1 MTFLPVSNLLI
12 KIRRRTRA
20 WLRRHSYSFFSSLG
34 VLLQHKAG
42 TTMTVL
48 VLGIAMFLPLGL
60 YVTLANLEGL
70 DLHQDE
76 WSAVTAFFVTGTKE
90 AEVRRVADE
99 LEKRMHTE
107 KIVVISPAEGMV
119 DFRDASGFGQSLDML
134 EENPLPWVM
143 QVTPVQGSTEDV
155 EAGIADLTA
164 YLQSVRS
171 IEVTQFDYKWL
182 QRLGRMLEL
191 GEAAVSVL
199 MLLFGLAVV
208 VVVANTIRLDVAS
221 HADEIEI
228 LALVGAGKAFIRQPF
243 LYTGLWYGLMGGLLA
258 VILLYL
264 ILFYLAGP
272 LGLLLE
278 TYGTVFDMRG
288 LGGSNTLWLLFG
300 GGLLGWSGAWIS
312 VHRYLRLLAVGGR
325 LGRH

>member
-1 MTFLPVSNLLI
+1 MISLTN
-12 KIRRRTRA
+12 IRRRNRA

-34 VLLQHKAG
+34 VLLQHKVG
-42 TTMTVL
+42 TPMTVL

-60 YVTLANLEGL
+60 YVTLANLDGL
-70 DLHQDE
+70 NLHQGE
-76 WSAVTAFFVTGTKE
+76 WSAVTVYFASGTGE
-90 AEVRRVADE
+90 AEVREVASE
-99 LEKRMHTE
+99 LETRMQPE
-107 KIVVISPAEGMV
+107 KVVIISPAEGLV
-119 DFRDASGFGQSLDML
+119 DFRDASGFGDSLDML

-143 QVTPVQGSTEDV
+143 QVIPPSGSTE
-155 EAGIADLTA
+155 EIAASIGELTT
-164 YLQSVRS
+164 YLQSINS
-171 IEVTQFDYKWL
+171 IEVTRFDYKWL

-199 MLLFGLAVV
+199 ILLFGLAVV

-228 LALVGAGKAFIRQPF
+228 LALVGAGNAFIRQPF

-258 VILLYL
+258 IILLYVT
-264 ILFYLAGP
+264 LFYLSGP

-278 TYGTVFDMRG
+278 TYGTVFTMQG
-288 LGGSNTLWLLFG
+288 LGGNNALWLLLG

-312 VHRYLRLLAVGGR
+312 VQRYLRLLAVGGR

>member
-1 MTFLPVSNLLI
+1 MFSLST
-12 KIRRRTRA
+12 IRRKNRA

-34 VLLQHKAG
+34 VLLQHKVG
-42 TTMTVL
+42 TPMTVL

-60 YVTLANLEGL
+60 YVTLANLDGL

-76 WSAVTAFFVTGTKE
+76 WSAVTVYFASGTSE

-99 LEKRMHTE
+99 LEKRMQPE
-107 KIVVISPAEGMV
+107 KIVVISPAEGLV
-119 DFRDASGFGQSLDML
+119 DFRDASGFGDSLDML

-143 QVTPVQGSTEDV
+143 QVIPPPGSSEEIEVSID
-155 EAGIADLTA
+155 ELTT
-164 YLQSVRS
+164 YLQSINS
-171 IEVTQFDYKWL
+171 IEVTQFDHKWL
-182 QRLGRMLEL
+182 QRLSRMLEL

-199 MLLFGLAVV
+199 IILFGLAVV

-228 LALVGAGKAFIRQPF
+228 LALVGAGNAFIRQPF

-258 VILLYL
+258 IILLYVT
-264 ILFYLAGP
+264 LFYLAGP
-272 LGLLLE
+272 LGALLE
-278 TYGTVFDMRG
+278 TYGTTFAMQG
-288 LGGSNTLWLLFG
+288 LGGSNTLWLLLG

-312 VHRYLRLLAVGGR
+312 VQRYLRLLAVGGK
-325 LGRH
+325 LGRR